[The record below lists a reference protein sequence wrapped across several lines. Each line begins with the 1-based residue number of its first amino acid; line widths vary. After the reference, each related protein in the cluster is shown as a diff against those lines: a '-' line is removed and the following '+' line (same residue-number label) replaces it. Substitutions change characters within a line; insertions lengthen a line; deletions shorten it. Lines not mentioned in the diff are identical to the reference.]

1 MKFSIGFAV
10 AVSAAMAAPAFA
22 QAEDKAFDGPYV
34 GVSVGGAFQSSA
46 KNSTIQFDTD
56 GDGRFGDPV
65 LTSPGANAFS
75 PGFCRGAARTNLPS
89 GGCRGNKDGVAYAV
103 QAGYDKQLG
112 KSVIGAFVDFG
123 KPRLENSVSAFSV
136 TPASFT
142 LTRKIQFGGR
152 ADVRFGRVVG
162 GNTLV
167 FLEGGGSYARV
178 KNRFATTVPVTTT
191 SDNGAS
197 KATGYN
203 VGGGAEHRF
212 NKHMSLGL
220 EYFYTRLSDNDY
232 RLSIVGLDPTPPAG
246 GGAPPSGGNS
256 SRAAAQTIVFKRGDD
271 HFSYSTVSLVAKY
284 RF

>member
-1 MKFSIGFAV
+1 MKFSIRLAA
-10 AVSAAMAAPAFA
+10 AVSAALATPAFA
-22 QAEDKAFDGPYV
+22 QADDKAFDGPYV

-46 KNSTIQFDTD
+46 KNPTILFNNN
-56 GDGRFGDPV
+56 GDGNFGDPV
-65 LTSPGANAFS
+65 TTSTGANAFS

-89 GGCRGNKDGVAYAV
+89 GGCRGDKDGVAYAV
-103 QAGYDKQLG
+103 QAGYDKQF
-112 KSVIGAFVDFG
+112 GAFVFGGFFEFG
-123 KPRLENSVSAFSV
+123 KADLKNSVSAFSL

-162 GNTLV
+162 SNTLV
-167 FLEGGGSYARV
+167 FLEGGGSFARV
-178 KNRFATTVPVTTT
+178 TNGFATTVPVTTT
-191 SDNGAS
+191 SDNGHS

-232 RLSIVGLDPTPPAG
+232 RLSIVGLDPSPPAG
-246 GGAPPSGGNS
+246 GGAPPPGGNS

-271 HFSYSTVSLVAKY
+271 HFSYHTVSVVAKY